1 MAFAVLAAFWIV
13 VGVFLL
19 FAPDHV
25 FKNPY
30 RRTRQY
36 GAAGCFI
43 FALFCLLA
51 LSV

>member
-1 MAFAVLAAFWIV
+1 MALVALAAFWIAV
-13 VGVFLL
+13 ALFLL

-43 FALFCLLA
+43 FALFCLVA